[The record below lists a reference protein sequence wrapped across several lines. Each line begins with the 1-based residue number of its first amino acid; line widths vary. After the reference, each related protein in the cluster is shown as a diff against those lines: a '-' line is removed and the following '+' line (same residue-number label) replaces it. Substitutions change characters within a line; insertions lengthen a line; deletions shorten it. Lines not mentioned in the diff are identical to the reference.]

1 MARIS
6 FHLLILLFTLLA
18 VIAQSKHSQPR
29 IVGGTRAT
37 EKVRRHLVNLA
48 LYGEGEDSQVCSG
61 TILDRTHI
69 LTAAHCLYEDGSTFS
84 YEYSYAYIGQK
95 SFNPSN
101 AEEFYFSRAWIPK
114 RYYRR
119 EDSGFDIAVIE
130 LDTEIPDNLYY
141 PVTMGDE
148 PKPGRKAIVAGYGL
162 TSTDGDFPNFAMQT
176 RVIARSFDDCENEDE
191 LAEEGVLK
199 EKYLVCA
206 VSVGY
211 PSRAT
216 QAGLSSS
223 SRKENLFNMG
233 LPPSRTTIVLR
244 KEVFRGMCVC
254 RPLKHRLSVSWTMVG
269 TIGGES
275 FDSPLIASAGQ
286 RQVVE
291 KKLPRRCLGHHE
303 IVWKGGVPDFS
314 FLPCSPITWVTSQTI
329 ARLFICFVKLY
340 PALFLREMG
349 WHQQNASKERRNELG
364 LKLPH
369 RCI

>member
-211 PSRAT
+211 PNKGKTDSC
-216 QAGLSSS
+216 QGDSGGP
-223 SRKENLFNMG
+223 LFFKQKG
-233 LPPSRTTIVLR
+233 
-244 KEVFRGMCVC
+244 K
-254 RPLKHRLSVSWTMVG
+254 
-269 TIGGES
+269 
-275 FDSPLIASAGQ
+275 LIQYGITAFSYYDCAA
-286 RQVVE
+286 
-291 KKLPRRCLGHHE
+291 
-303 IVWKGGVPDFS
+303 KGGIPWYVRMSAFKTQVERILDNGRHNR
-314 FLPCSPITWVTSQTI
+314 W
-329 ARLFICFVKLY
+329 RKL
-340 PALFLREMG
+340 
-349 WHQQNASKERRNELG
+349 
-364 LKLPH
+364 
-369 RCI
+369 